1 MTFSAFD
8 NPMLGA
14 LLGDEEIGAF
24 FTFEADLTAMLAFE
38 AALARAEAAQGLIP
52 AEAAD
57 AISQACGHFV
67 PNRSDLAAGVAR
79 DGVVAPTLIAQL
91 RAAVGD
97 PHARH
102 VHRGATSQD
111 VIDTS
116 LTLRL
121 KGVCDVLDRRLAA
134 LIPSLGE
141 LDARDGAIPLM
152 GRTRMQ
158 RALPIT
164 AHDKLRAWTEPLK
177 RHRERLAAL
186 SPRLLVVQFG
196 GAVGVRR
203 DLDGKGDAV
212 AADLARALGLT
223 NAPCWQVE
231 RDAIGEFAS
240 WLSLVCGS
248 LGKIGQDAALM
259 AQNEIGEI
267 SLTGG
272 GGSSAMPHKSN
283 PVGAEV
289 LVALARFA
297 AGQAGTLHQAL
308 VAENERSGA
317 AWTLEWL
324 TLPPLVG
331 ATGAALRHA
340 ATLCGGLRFR
350 DAPPT
355 SPTPPTNRL

>member
-1 MTFSAFD
+1 MTYSAFD
-8 NPMLGA
+8 HPVLGA
-14 LLGDEEIGAF
+14 LLGDEEIAAF
-24 FTFEADLTAMLAFE
+24 FTFEADLAAMLAFE
-38 AALARAEAAQGLIP
+38 AALARAEAAHGLIP
-52 AEAAD
+52 TEAAG

-67 PNRSDLAAGVAR
+67 ANRADLAAGVAR
-79 DGVVAPTLIAQL
+79 DGVVVPTLIAQL
-91 RAAVGD
+91 RAAVGA
-97 PHARH
+97 PHASH

-121 KGVCDVLDRRLAA
+121 KGVCGVFDSRLAA
-134 LIPSLGE
+134 LIQTLGE
-141 LDARDGAIPLM
+141 LDARDGAVRLM

-164 AHDKLRAWTEPLK
+164 AHDKLRGWTEPLR

-186 SPRLLVVQFG
+186 TPRLLVVQFG
-196 GAVGVRR
+196 GAVGTRA

-212 AADLARALGLT
+212 AAELARDLGL
-223 NAPCWQVE
+223 ADPPCWHVE

-259 AQNEIGEI
+259 AQNEISEI
-267 SLTGG
+267 SLSGG
-272 GGSSAMPHKSN
+272 GGSSAMPHKVN

-324 TLPPLVG
+324 TLPPLVA
-331 ATGAALRHA
+331 ATGAAFRHA

-350 DAPPT
+350 DA
-355 SPTPPTNRL
+355 TPATKV